1 MLLTQSKPE
10 VNVRVQNMHVYI
22 NTGLCVCWEL
32 INLGFLIV
40 SNQGLKNAFI
50 MEKTDF
56 GINPVFAVLM
66 SHNEINLL
74 ANLLSVTERLWNY
87 TLLDL
92 DFLFCAVC
100 SKMKHG
106 RKQSFTGE
114 PHVSELLFSTCYLP
128 EA

>member
-1 MLLTQSKPE
+1 
-10 VNVRVQNMHVYI
+10 MHVYI
-22 NTGLCVCWEL
+22 NTGLCVCREL
-32 INLGFLIV
+32 INLGLLIV

-56 GINPVFAVLM
+56 GINPVCAVLM

-87 TLLDL
+87 TVLDL
-92 DFLFCAVC
+92 DFLFRAVC

-106 RKQSFTGE
+106 RKQSSTGE
-114 PHVSELLFSTCYLP
+114 LHVSELFFSTSYLS
-128 EA
+128 ET